1 MWDMEV
7 NHLLLVRLM
16 GQYCFARWWCP
27 LSVGVGVCNA
37 AGGRAL
43 MILLLDFYL
52 FVHACIWP

>member
-1 MWDMEV
+1 MEV